1 MSWLLTSTCRTT
13 EQSWKWTAAVIASC
27 LTMNEIGRSSRSDY
41 GPSELRTTWLNV
53 TQMRRRTRS
62 FTSLIIND
70 NENHQKLRR
79 APKGRSALRQCSL
92 HVGSDFPSLYV
103 LGPPALPLTCR
114 ERHFSSS
121 TGMVTIVNG
130 KDGSLD
136 FVEEAGRKV
145 RRGWTV
151 GWLDYSEFG
160 FGIRSTESRADHGLE
175 NFGDSL

>member
-1 MSWLLTSTCRTT
+1 
-13 EQSWKWTAAVIASC
+13 
-27 LTMNEIGRSSRSDY
+27 
-41 GPSELRTTWLNV
+41 
-53 TQMRRRTRS
+53 
-62 FTSLIIND
+62 
-70 NENHQKLRR
+70 
-79 APKGRSALRQCSL
+79 
-92 HVGSDFPSLYV
+92 
-103 LGPPALPLTCR
+103 
-114 ERHFSSS
+114 
-121 TGMVTIVNG
+121 MVTIVNG